1 MSIPRKRNRITI
13 SWLEY
18 EMLQAESA
26 LLWEMT
32 NDYGEQRED
41 GTWEHPFRDVIMNL
55 HPKSAQRVID
65 ADLAMQ
71 ESGRARRTPR
81 LQADDETA
89 PAQLT
94 SGAKP

>member
-1 MSIPRKRNRITI
+1 MSVPRKRNRMTI
-13 SWLEY
+13 SRLEY
-18 EMLQAESA
+18 DMLQAESA

-65 ADLAMQ
+65 ADLDMQ
-71 ESGRARRTPR
+71 ESGRATPH
-81 LQADDETA
+81 AAT
-89 PAQLT
+89 P
-94 SGAKP
+94 SGR